1 MLWSEFQL
9 KIFSSNLICDKC
21 MFLYPSHV
29 TRKKS
34 AETEKN
40 GRVLVP
46 LRSRLIT
53 CERIYRPRKWD
64 LWPVIK
70 SSSSVL
76 FCFLF
81 CFLCLVVCCCCCFF
95 FFCFPVYR
103 LLSKEG
109 FYLSIMFKLFIILLI
124 CMSHSN
130 KFSIQFSILFFLIFR
145 FSVCMFFSKIFNL
158 LIWVFCHVILSGCKQ
173 SGI

>member
-1 MLWSEFQL
+1 MQ
-9 KIFSSNLICDKC
+9 
-21 MFLYPSHV
+21 
-29 TRKKS
+29 
-34 AETEKN
+34 
-40 GRVLVP
+40 GP

-53 CERIYRPRKWD
+53 CEKIYRPRKWE

-70 SSSSVL
+70 SSTSVL
-76 FCFLF
+76 FCFF
-81 CFLCLVVCCCCCFF
+81 HGFVFFVFCFF
-95 FFCFPVYR
+95 FVFVFLFCFPVYR
-103 LLSKEG
+103 LFSKEG